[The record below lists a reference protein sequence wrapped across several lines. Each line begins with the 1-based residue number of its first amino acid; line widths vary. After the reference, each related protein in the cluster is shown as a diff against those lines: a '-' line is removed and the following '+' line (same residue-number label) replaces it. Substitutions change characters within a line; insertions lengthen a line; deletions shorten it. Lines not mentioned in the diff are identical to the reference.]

1 LGLSI
6 LLFKIKND
14 FNDVKIFSFVTIY
27 TDSYSNLLRYKD
39 DFYRIAVSS
48 TLPFKLQHKMD
59 AWFYDLSPSKDLT
72 DKLEREELNINE
84 YSDLYLKEMNA
95 MPAISN
101 IKWIKD
107 YSRRNDVVLL
117 CYEPENINKC
127 HRHILKKI
135 IESY

>member
-1 LGLSI
+1 M
-6 LLFKIKND
+6 
-14 FNDVKIFSFVTIY
+14 TIY
-27 TDSYSNLLRYKD
+27 TDSFSSLSRYKD
-39 DFYRIAVSS
+39 DFYKIAVSS
-48 TLPFKLQHKMD
+48 TLPFELQNKMD

-72 DKLEREELNINE
+72 DKLEHKELNINE
-84 YSDLYLKEMNA
+84 YTDLYQKEMNV

-101 IKWIKD
+101 IQWIKD